1 MDLMILKEKGEKYK
15 FHLSSNYY
23 TKKFITSEFS
33 MFQNK
38 TISNIVLVLARYF
51 VTFNDTFAYKN
62 GFEKIILKNYVNAL
76 KKDG

>member
-1 MDLMILKEKGEKYK
+1 
-15 FHLSSNYY
+15 
-23 TKKFITSEFS
+23 

-51 VTFNDTFAYKN
+51 VTFNDAFAYKN